1 MFKKILSTAITT
13 LVLSGLMISPAAMAD
28 TIKLGAAVSL
38 SGKYSTAGN
47 HTKKGYDLGVKYVNS
62 MGGVLVDGKTYNLE
76 IIYYDDESTPARGA
90 SLAERLIL
98 RDGVSFMLG
107 PYSSGLTKAIAP
119 VTEAHG
125 VPMVEANGASRS
137 LFNQGYR
144 YMFAVLSTSE
154 QYLQEAVNQIAIKAG
169 KPASEITVALAIEN
183 DPFSQ
188 DIRAGV
194 LDDVNR
200 HGMTVVIDD
209 KLPRDL
215 SDMTSTL
222 VKVKALKPDLL
233 VVSGHSKGAALSVRQ
248 MKDLGVSVNMLAM
261 THCESAKL
269 HDKEKFGNLA
279 DYALCAAQWSPS
291 VSSEGTVFGT
301 AGNYS
306 AIFNKEYGYV
316 PPYQAAESSAAVIV
330 MADAITRANSLDK
343 DAVRDTLAAT
353 DLSTFYGQ
361 IKFSEAGNNIAKP
374 MILRQLIDGKY
385 YVVAP
390 ANVAEAELV
399 YPRP

>member
-1 MFKKILSTAITT
+1 MKKTT
-13 LVLSGLMISPAAMAD
+13 FGAVAKVLALSGLMISPIVMAE
-28 TIKLGAAVSL
+28 TVTLGAAVSL

-47 HTKKGYDLGVKYVNS
+47 HTQKGYDLGIKYVNS
-62 MGGVLVDGKTYNLE
+62 MGGVSVGGKMYNLE
-76 IIYYDDESTPARGA
+76 VKYYDDESTPARGA

-119 VTEAHG
+119 VTEKHG

-137 LFNQGYR
+137 LFNQGYK

-154 QYLQEAVNQIAIKAG
+154 QYLQEAVNQIAEKAG
-169 KPASEITVALAIEN
+169 KPASEITVALAMEN

-194 LDDVNR
+194 LDDVKR
-200 HGMTVVIDD
+200 HGMKVVIDD

-233 VVSGHSKGAALSVRQ
+233 VLSGHSKGAALVVRQ
-248 MKDLGVSVNMLAM
+248 MNDLGVHVKMLAM

-279 DYALCAAQWSPS
+279 DYALCAAQWAPS
-291 VSSEGTVFGT
+291 VTSEGAMFGS
-301 AGNYS
+301 AANYS
-306 AIFNKEYGYV
+306 AIFESEYGYV
-316 PPYQAAESSAAVIV
+316 PPYQAAESTAAVLV
-330 MADAITRANSLDK
+330 MADALTRAGSLDK
-343 DAVRDTLAAT
+343 DAVRDALAAT
-353 DLSTFYGQ
+353 DMATFYGRV
-361 IKFSEAGNNIAKP
+361 KFSEAGNNIAKP
-374 MILRQLIDGKY
+374 MLLRQLIDGKY
-385 YVVAP
+385 KVVAP
-390 ANVAEAELV
+390 ANVAETDLV

>member
-1 MFKKILSTAITT
+1 MFKKILSAAVTMLA
-13 LVLSGLMISPAAMAD
+13 LSGLMLSPMAMAD

-47 HTKKGYDLGVKYVNS
+47 HTQKGYDLGLKYVNS
-62 MGGVLVDGKTYNLE
+62 LGGVVVDGKSYNLE
-76 IIYYDDESTPARGA
+76 VIYYDDESTPARGA

-98 RDGVSFMLG
+98 RDKVNFILG

-119 VTEAHG
+119 VTEEHG

-137 LFNQGYR
+137 LFNQGYK

-194 LDDVNR
+194 LDDVKR
-200 HGMTVVIDD
+200 HGMKVVIDD

-248 MKDLGVSVNMLAM
+248 MNDLGASVNMLAM

-269 HDKEKFGNLA
+269 HDTEKFGTLPNHT
-279 DYALCAAQWSPS
+279 LCAAQWSPS
-291 VSSEGTVFGT
+291 VSSTGAVFGS
-301 AGNYS
+301 AKNYS
-306 AIFNKEYGYV
+306 KIFEDTYGYV
-316 PPYQAAESSAAVIV
+316 PPYQAAESTAAVIV
-330 MADAITRANSLDK
+330 MADAITRANSVDK
-343 DAVRDTLAAT
+343 DAVRDALAAT

>member
-1 MFKKILSTAITT
+1 MLKKILSAAIAMLALT
-13 LVLSGLMISPAAMAD
+13 GLMMSPMAIAD

-47 HTKKGYDLGVKYVNS
+47 HTQKGYDLGIKYVNS
-62 MGGVLVDGKTYNLE
+62 LGGVVVDGKSYNLE
-76 IIYYDDESTPARGA
+76 VVYYDDESTPARGA

-98 RDGVSFMLG
+98 RDKVNFMLG

-119 VTEAHG
+119 VTEEHG

-137 LFNQGYR
+137 LFNQGYK

-200 HGMTVVIDD
+200 HGMKVVIDD

-233 VVSGHSKGAALSVRQ
+233 VVSGHSKGAALAVRQ
-248 MKDLGVSVNMLAM
+248 MNDLGASVNMLAM

-269 HDKEKFGNLA
+269 HDTEKFGTLPNH
-279 DYALCAAQWSPS
+279 ALCAAQWSPS
-291 VSSEGTVFGT
+291 VSSTGAVFGS
-301 AGNYS
+301 AKNYS
-306 AIFNKEYGYV
+306 TIFEDTYGYV
-316 PPYQAAESSAAVIV
+316 PPYQAAESTAAVIV
-330 MADAITRANSLDK
+330 MADAITRANSFDK
-343 DAVRDTLAAT
+343 DAVRDALAAT

-390 ANVAEAELV
+390 GNVAEAELI

>member
-1 MFKKILSTAITT
+1 MKKTT
-13 LVLSGLMISPAAMAD
+13 FGAVAKVLALSGLMISPIVMAE
-28 TIKLGAAVSL
+28 TVTLGAAVSL

-47 HTKKGYDLGVKYVNS
+47 HTQKGYDLGIKYVNS
-62 MGGVLVDGKTYNLE
+62 MGGVSVGGKMYNLE
-76 IIYYDDESTPARGA
+76 VKYYDDESTPARGA

-119 VTEAHG
+119 VTEKHG

-137 LFNQGYR
+137 LFNQGYK

-154 QYLQEAVNQIAIKAG
+154 QYLQEAVNQIAEKAG
-169 KPASEITVALAIEN
+169 KPASEITVALAMEN

-194 LDDVNR
+194 LDDVKR
-200 HGMTVVIDD
+200 HGMKVVIDD

-233 VVSGHSKGAALSVRQ
+233 VLSGHSKGAALVVRQ
-248 MKDLGVSVNMLAM
+248 MNDLGVHVKMLAM

-279 DYALCAAQWSPS
+279 DYALCAAQWAPS
-291 VSSEGTVFGT
+291 VTSEGAMFGS
-301 AGNYS
+301 AANYS
-306 AIFNKEYGYV
+306 AIFESEYGYV
-316 PPYQAAESSAAVIV
+316 PPYQAAESTAAVLV
-330 MADAITRANSLDK
+330 MADALTRADSLDK
-343 DAVRDTLAAT
+343 DAVRDALAAT
-353 DLSTFYGQ
+353 DMATFYGRV
-361 IKFSEAGNNIAKP
+361 KFSEAGNNIAKP
-374 MILRQLIDGKY
+374 MLLRQLIDGKY
-385 YVVAP
+385 KVVAP
-390 ANVAEAELV
+390 ANVAETDLV

>member
-62 MGGVLVDGKTYNLE
+62 RGGVLVDGKTYMLE
-76 IIYYDDESTPARGA
+76 IVYYDDESTPARGA

-119 VTEAHG
+119 VTELHG

-194 LDDVNR
+194 LDDVKR

-222 VKVKALKPDLL
+222 VKVKAL
-233 VVSGHSKGAALSVRQ
+233 
-248 MKDLGVSVNMLAM
+248 
-261 THCESAKL
+261 
-269 HDKEKFGNLA
+269 
-279 DYALCAAQWSPS
+279 
-291 VSSEGTVFGT
+291 
-301 AGNYS
+301 
-306 AIFNKEYGYV
+306 
-316 PPYQAAESSAAVIV
+316 
-330 MADAITRANSLDK
+330 
-343 DAVRDTLAAT
+343 
-353 DLSTFYGQ
+353 
-361 IKFSEAGNNIAKP
+361 
-374 MILRQLIDGKY
+374 
-385 YVVAP
+385 
-390 ANVAEAELV
+390 
-399 YPRP
+399 

>member
-1 MFKKILSTAITT
+1 MINKILSTTVKA
-13 LVLSGLMISPAAMAD
+13 LVLSGLMISPVAMAD
-28 TIKLGAAVSL
+28 TISLGAAVSL

-47 HTKKGYDLGVKYVNS
+47 HTKKGYDLAVKYVNS
-62 MGGVLVDGKTYNLE
+62 MGGVSVGGKVYDLE

-119 VTEAHG
+119 VTEKHG

-137 LFNQGYR
+137 LFNQGYK

-154 QYLQEAVNQIAIKAG
+154 QYLQEAVNQIAEKAG

-194 LDDVNR
+194 IDDVKR
-200 HGMTVVIDD
+200 HGMQIVIDD

-233 VVSGHSKGAALSVRQ
+233 VLSGHSKGAALVVRQ
-248 MKDLGVSVNMLAM
+248 MNDLGVHVKMLAM

-269 HDKEKFGNLA
+269 DDKEKFGNLA
-279 DYALCAAQWSPS
+279 DYALCAAQWAPT
-291 VSSEGTVFGT
+291 VTSEGLTFGT
-301 AGNYS
+301 ASNYTQ
-306 AIFNKEYGYV
+306 IFVDEYGYT
-316 PPYQAAESSAAVIV
+316 PPYQAAESTAAVLV
-330 MADAITRANSLDK
+330 MADALSRAGSLDK
-343 DAVRDTLAAT
+343 DAVRDALAAT
-353 DLSTFYGQ
+353 DMSTFYGKV
-361 IKFSEAGNNIAKP
+361 KFSEAGNNIAKP
-374 MILRQLIDGKY
+374 MLLRQLIDGKY

-390 ANVAEAELV
+390 ANVAETDLV